1 MQTPLSSGVIEHH
14 DERSGGARMAAQV
27 AARDPRGASSAFGV
41 PEKPEM
47 VPPTVEPPTL
57 AAWRRRR
64 RHVHVGLGSTA
75 RALPWTFGRGR
86 GRRRR
91 RLPDRARVVGR
102 REPRADVG
110 TGLWAL
116 HLGRRGRAHGVEDA
130 LHEQHLVGRQ
140 RRGLRRLLRLLGH
153 PRATPRPLDLD
164 LGDRQ
169 RDQAG
174 RAAGAA
180 STTSTAGWHAI
191 NVEVTEFAP
200 APGSF

>member
-1 MQTPLSSGVIEHH
+1 
-14 DERSGGARMAAQV
+14 MAAQV

-91 RLPDRARVVGR
+91 LPDRARAVGR

-130 LHEQHLVGRQ
+130 LHEQHLVGRR

-153 PRATPRPLDLD
+153 PRAAPRPLDLD

-174 RAAGAA
+174 RAARHQPRPQPDG
-180 STTSTAGWHAI
+180 TRPY
-191 NVEVTEFAP
+191 VEVTEFAP
-200 APGSF
+200 APPGVILNLLRRRPLRGGGGSAA